1 LRFVLE
7 NNFNNMKFFR
17 LSLLVF
23 LFASTIAHA
32 QNWEAGKTYTDD
44 EKWTEFIV
52 GDLPL
57 VISVPHGGAVISPNV
72 PLRNCKG
79 AVTVTDSR
87 TIELAKEIEK
97 AFLAKYNARPFIIIS
112 NISRKNVDQNRD
124 LGEGTCGNA
133 EMAKP
138 WNQFHDY
145 IDTAL
150 ALATK
155 KFGKVVYIDLHGH
168 GHTKQRLELGYTLS
182 ADELRDLDKDPSKNR
197 KLVAKS
203 SVANLL
209 VSDKKLDINQLLI
222 GDNAF
227 GTLITKEGFDAVPA
241 KQDVAPLEGDKYF
254 NGGYNTRR
262 YTSEK
267 YPNVFGWQIESN
279 YKGVRDATGRPQ
291 FAKAFADV
299 MASYFKTYLKVTL

>member
-1 LRFVLE
+1 
-7 NNFNNMKFFR
+7 MKFIK
-17 LSLLVF
+17 LTLLLF
-23 LFASTIAHA
+23 LISGFAYA
-32 QNWEAGKTYTDD
+32 QKWEVGKTYTDD

-57 VISVPHGGAVISPNV
+57 IISVPHGGAVTLPDA
-72 PLRNCKG
+72 LRDCKG

-124 LGEGTCGNA
+124 MAEGTCGNKA
-133 EMAKP
+133 MEKP

-155 KFGKVVYIDLHGH
+155 KFGKAIYIDLHGH
-168 GHTKQRLELGYTLS
+168 GHTKQRLEVGYLLK
-182 ADELRDLDKDPSKNR
+182 AEELRTLDAKDNKQ
-197 KLVAKS
+197 VAKS

-209 VSDKKLDINQLLI
+209 ATDKSFDLEQLLV
-222 GDNAF
+222 GPNAF
-227 GTLITKEGFDAVPA
+227 GTLMAQQGIDAVPS
-241 KQDVAPLEGDKYF
+241 KQDKAPLEEDKYF
-254 NGGYNTRR
+254 NGGYNTVR
-262 YTSEK
+262 YTSSK
-267 YPNVFGWQIESN
+267 YPNVFGWQIESH
-279 YKGVRDATGRPQ
+279 YKGVRDAEGRPA
-291 FAKAFADV
+291 FAKAFVDV
-299 MASYFKTYLKVTL
+299 MESYFKTYLKKSF

>member
-1 LRFVLE
+1 
-7 NNFNNMKFFR
+7 MKF
-17 LSLLVF
+17 LKLMLLMF
-23 LFASTIAHA
+23 LFTHGTIHA
-32 QNWEAGKTYTDD
+32 QKWEIGKTYTDE

-57 VISVPHGGAVISPNV
+57 VISVPHGGAITLPDIGV
-72 PLRNCKG
+72 RDCKG
-79 AVTVTDSR
+79 AVTVTDSK

-97 AFLAKYNARPFIIIS
+97 AFLAKYKARPYIIIS

-124 LGEGTCGNA
+124 IEEGTCGNKA
-133 EMAKP
+133 MEKP

-155 KFGKVVYIDLHGH
+155 KFGKIIYIDFHGH
-168 GHTKQRLELGYTLS
+168 GHTKQRLEVGYLLK
-182 ADELRDLDKDPSKNR
+182 AEELRNLNAKDSKQ
-197 KLVAKS
+197 APKS

-209 VSDKKLDINQLLI
+209 AADKKFDLEQLLI
-222 GDNAF
+222 GPDAF
-227 GTLITKEGFDAVPA
+227 GTLIAKEGFDAVPS
-241 KQDVAPLEGDKYF
+241 KQDTAPLEGDKYF
-254 NGGYNTRR
+254 NGGYNTNR
-262 YTSEK
+262 YTSSK

-279 YKGVRDATGRPQ
+279 YKGVRDAAGRPA

-299 MASYFKTYLKVTL
+299 MDNYFKIYLKTK